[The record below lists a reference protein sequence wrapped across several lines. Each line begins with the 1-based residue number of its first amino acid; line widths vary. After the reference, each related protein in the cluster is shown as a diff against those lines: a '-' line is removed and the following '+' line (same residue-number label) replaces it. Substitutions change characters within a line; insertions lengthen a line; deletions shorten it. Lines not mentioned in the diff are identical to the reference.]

1 MRGNY
6 AEFIRNRYPAGS
18 RIVLMQMGDDP
29 RPIPPDTQGTVTAVD
44 DMGTV
49 HCVFD
54 NGRRLGLIPGEDV
67 FRRIEPRSRD
77 ER

>member
-29 RPIPPDTQGTVTAVD
+29 RPIPPDTKGTVTAVD

-67 FRRIEPRSRD
+67 FRRIEPRFRD

>member
-6 AEFIRNRYPAGS
+6 ADFIRNRYPAGS

-29 RPIPPDTQGTVTAVD
+29 RPIPPDTKGTVTAVD
-44 DMGTV
+44 DIGTV

>member
-1 MRGNY
+1 
-6 AEFIRNRYPAGS
+6 
-18 RIVLMQMGDDP
+18 MQMGDDP
-29 RPIPPDTQGTVTAVD
+29 RPIPPDTKGTVVSVD

>member
-29 RPIPPDTQGTVTAVD
+29 RPIPPDTKGTVVSVD